1 MGVRLVR
8 KNCAYCAIP
17 YEPEAA
23 LLKALT
29 QEEIDNASFRKGS
42 GCAECKDTGY
52 NGRFSITELLQ
63 VGEPVRD
70 AVMEKKPTRVIQQI
84 AAEQGM
90 RTLWQSGLARVLA
103 GETTLEEVTRKVASD
118 QI

>member
-8 KNCAYCAIP
+8 KNCAFCAIP

-42 GCAECKDTGY
+42 GCPECKDTGY
-52 NGRFSITELLQ
+52 HGRFSITELLQ

-90 RTLWQSGLARVLA
+90 RTLWQSGLARALA